1 MIHRL
6 RSGQTLVVLLVFIAM
21 GLAVVAASVSTV
33 INSSVGTTQYE
44 RGQSAYLLAESGAE
58 EGILRLLRDPSFSA
72 GALTSVDGNATITV
86 TGTSTKTILS
96 TATVGTTVRT
106 IQVVASFVN
115 DVLTVTSWK
124 EI

>member
-1 MIHRL
+1 MIFRL

-33 INSSVGTTQYE
+33 INSSMGTTQYE
-44 RGQSAYLLAESGAE
+44 MGQSAYLLAESGAE
-58 EGILRLLRDPSFSA
+58 EGMLRLLRDPNFSS
-72 GALTSVDGNATITV
+72 GTLTSVDGNATITV
-86 TGTSTKTILS
+86 TGTSTKTIVS
-96 TATVGTTVRT
+96 TATVGNSVRR
-106 IQVVASFVN
+106 IQVVASYIN

>member
-86 TGTSTKTILS
+86 TGTGTKTILS